1 MRHSDN
7 SVICKVSRAIVPL
20 SLSLEMVEILRVLAW
35 VTRDQTIGGLVV
47 WQVPLISVWV
57 FRPSLHMQRVL
68 ADDLS
73 TLAS

>member
-1 MRHSDN
+1 MRHSDD
-7 SVICKVSRAIVPL
+7 SVICKVSRTIIPL
-20 SLSLEMVEILRVLAW
+20 SLMLEMVEILRVFAW

>member
-1 MRHSDN
+1 M
-7 SVICKVSRAIVPL
+7 
-20 SLSLEMVEILRVLAW
+20 LEMVEILRVFAW